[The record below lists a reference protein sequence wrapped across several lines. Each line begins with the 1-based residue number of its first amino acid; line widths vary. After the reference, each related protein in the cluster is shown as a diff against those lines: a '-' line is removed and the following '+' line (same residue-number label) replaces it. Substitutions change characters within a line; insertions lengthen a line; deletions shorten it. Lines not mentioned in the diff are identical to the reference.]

1 MNKKEREKRV
11 KEIVKKELQHCP
23 AHNFDHAMRVYNM
36 AVRLA
41 EKEDVDMEVVKLGA
55 LLHDIAGKK
64 ELDDSAGKT
73 DHALEGAKVAGSI
86 LKKLGCPEKKT
97 RHIQDCIV
105 SHRYRT
111 NNKPETLEA
120 KIIFDADKL
129 ETVGAIGAARAFV
142 WVGRNGAH
150 IYKKMDIKK
159 YAKENLEA
167 GNIMGKIKDKTRHS
181 PQLNWETKDK
191 HILKFLYTKKAKKI
205 AKERMRVITVFFK
218 RLEEEIKGVK

>member
-1 MNKKEREKRV
+1 V
-11 KEIVKKELQHCP
+11 KEVVKKELQYCP
-23 AHNFDHAMRVYNM
+23 AHNFDHVMRVYNM

-41 EKEDVDMEVVKLGA
+41 KKENVDLEIVKLGA

-64 ELDDSAGKT
+64 ELDDPAGKT
-73 DHALEGAKVAGSI
+73 DHALEGAKMAKPI
-86 LKKLGCPEKKT
+86 LKKLGFPEKKI
-97 RHIQDCIV
+97 RHIQECIV

-129 ETVGAIGAARAFV
+129 ETVGAIGVARAFV

-167 GNIMGKIKDKTRHS
+167 GDIKGKIKDKTKHS

-191 HILKFLYTKKAKKI
+191 HILKFLYTKKAKRI
-205 AKERMRVITVFFK
+205 AKKRMKIITVFF
-218 RLEEEIKGVK
+218 RHLEEEIKGVK